1 MFIYPVID
9 IKNGQCVRTRK
20 GQYDNLVVYSQ
31 FPEKFA
37 KIWENEGAKFLHIID
52 LDGAV
57 VGHTVNDEVI
67 KSIIQNIDIPVQVGG
82 GIRTIQDIEHTLALG
97 AKKVVIGSKAA
108 QSPAFVKEAVNIFGS
123 DRLVISIDA
132 KDNMVMTDAWEKVSI
147 YSTVSLAKL
156 MKDIGI
162 TTIVYTDVNRDG
174 MLQGAN
180 IVFAKELIDAT
191 GLEVIVSGGTASLK
205 DLEMLKD
212 IGAKGVILGK
222 SLYEHKINLKK
233 AIEIFQES

>member
-1 MFIYPVID
+1 MLIYPVID
-9 IKNGQCVRTRK
+9 IKNGQCVRTKR
-20 GQYDNLVVYSQ
+20 GHYDNLVVYSHS
-31 FPEKFA
+31 PEKVA
-37 KIWENEGAKFLHIID
+37 KTWENEGAKFLHIID
-52 LDGAV
+52 LDGAA
-57 VGHTVNDEVI
+57 VGHSVNDDVI
-67 KSIIQNIDIPVQVGG
+67 RGIIHNIEIPVQVGG

-108 QSPAFVKEAVNIFGS
+108 QSPAFIKEAVNIFGS

-147 YSTVSLAKL
+147 YSTVSLAKR
-156 MKDIGI
+156 MEAIGI

-174 MLQGAN
+174 MLEGAN

-191 GLEVIVSGGTASLK
+191 GLNVIVSGGTASLK
-205 DLEMLKD
+205 DLEMLQD

-222 SLYEHKINLKK
+222 ALYEHKINLKN
-233 AIEIFQES
+233 AIEFFQKS